1 MVLTALNRRNTPPI
15 TGQLVSV
22 SADRIEDEQTGH
34 PYFLARI
41 ELPESTPQA
50 PLSALFP
57 GMQAEVIIVTGK
69 RTALDYVLRPLT
81 RAFDRALR
89 KD

>member
-1 MVLTALNRRNTPPI
+1 VVLTALNRRNTPPI

-22 SADRIEDEQTGH
+22 SADRLEDEQTGQ

-41 ELPESTPQA
+41 ELPESTPQT

-57 GMQAEVIIVTGK
+57 GMQAEVIIVT
-69 RTALDYVLRPLT
+69 
-81 RAFDRALR
+81 
-89 KD
+89 